1 MVSNQFEPF
10 FLLKEFQSL
19 DKHISE
25 CLTVIQEEEKR
36 LIKLNQLKQS
46 RAEDLENHLSD
57 QEKLQK
63 DIASKEIINSK
74 LSRDYEQTLASETQI
89 KTSQELQ
96 SYEQQKA
103 KLENEKNKLDQ
114 ELFELLEQQEE
125 LATVIKDDQS
135 FLSGINKTIQD
146 IAAEVN
152 QVKIKEESSI
162 KDYEYRQS
170 LLLENLPTHFQ
181 DRFQRIYKNLK
192 GKRPITIARGSN
204 CAECAFLLSR
214 NLLSELDRGETLV
227 TCPNCHRLLLPSSA
241 TS

>member
-1 MVSNQFEPF
+1 MVNNQFEPF

-19 DKHISE
+19 DKHISD
-25 CLTVIQEEEKR
+25 CLNLILEEEKR
-36 LIKLNQLKQS
+36 ILKLNQLKQS
-46 RAEDLENHLSD
+46 RSDDLAEHLNQ
-57 QEKLQK
+57 QEILL
-63 DIASKEIINSK
+63 KEISTKELINTK
-74 LSRDYEQTLASETQI
+74 LSRDYEQTLSSEKQI
-89 KTSQELQ
+89 KNAQEYH
-96 SYEQQKA
+96 SFEQQKA
-103 KLENEKNKLDQ
+103 KLQTEKNKLDFD
-114 ELFELLEQQEE
+114 LFELLEKQEE
-125 LATVIKDDQS
+125 LANIIRDDQS
-135 FLSGINKTIQD
+135 FLSGINNTISE
-146 IAAEVN
+146 IFTEVEK
-152 QVKIKEESSI
+152 VKIKEQSSI

-170 LLLENLPTHFQ
+170 LILENLPIHFQ

>member
-1 MVSNQFEPF
+1 MVNNQFEPF

-19 DKHISE
+19 DKHISD
-25 CLTVIQEEEKR
+25 CLNLILEEEKR
-36 LIKLNQLKQS
+36 ILKLNQLKQS
-46 RAEDLENHLSD
+46 RSDDLAEHLNQQENL
-57 QEKLQK
+57 L
-63 DIASKEIINSK
+63 KEISTKEVINTK
-74 LSRDYEQTLASETQI
+74 LSRDYEQTLSSEKQI
-89 KTSQELQ
+89 KNTQEYH
-96 SYEQQKA
+96 SFEQQKA
-103 KLENEKNKLDQ
+103 KLQTEKNKLDL
-114 ELFELLEQQEE
+114 ELFELLEKQEE
-125 LATVIKDDQS
+125 LSNIIKDDQS
-135 FLSGINKTIQD
+135 FLIGINNTISE
-146 IAAEVN
+146 IFAEVEI
-152 QVKIKEESSI
+152 VKKKEHSSV

-170 LLLENLPTHFQ
+170 LILENLPIHFQ